1 MQKTEPEQIDANYGT
16 MTEIAGKFKFEHLE
30 NEIIFN
36 TVFQHKKTMKKFQIH
51 LLKPSAQTRP
61 PNVEKFQMRFKEPVR
76 HREQDEQLYKRS
88 KILV

>member
-36 TVFQHKKTMKKFQIH
+36 TVFQHKKNCEKISNTLTEAFSSNA
-51 LLKPSAQTRP
+51 PSKCR
-61 PNVEKFQMRFKEPVR
+61 
-76 HREQDEQLYKRS
+76 
-88 KILV
+88 KISNEV